1 VCLLYD
7 GFFSRELTIVKL
19 GSGIAQRARLPR
31 YLHLQMVAMSLYIA
45 SERGSGLTGSSSC
58 EAYEVMVVCVMVRT
72 LTVSLI
78 IDRVT
83 ARRR

>member
-1 VCLLYD
+1 
-7 GFFSRELTIVKL
+7 
-19 GSGIAQRARLPR
+19 
-31 YLHLQMVAMSLYIA
+31 MVAMSLYIA
-45 SERGSGLTGSSSC
+45 SERGSGLTGSSPC
-58 EAYEVMVVCVMVRT
+58 EAYEVMVVCVMVVCVMVRT